1 MKVRRKKVMGNKI
14 VEALA
19 AMTES
24 TLQITPDILI
34 LQFTIV
40 NACIVST
47 SSIKGNQWILVDTG
61 LENSG
66 EYILQAAEEKFGKDS
81 RPEAIIL
88 THGHFDH
95 VGSVIELAN
104 HWEVPVYIHL
114 LELPYITGKKDYPL
128 ADPTVDEGMVAKMSP
143 TFPHRSIDI
152 GYRAVMLPA
161 DGSVPGMPGWKW
173 IHTPGHTEGH
183 VSLFLE
189 KDGVLIVADAFSTV
203 KQESLMSVLTQREQI
218 SGPPKYLTM
227 DWITAEKSVKRLLD
241 LKPSL
246 AIPSHGQPM
255 KGEELI
261 QHLEM
266 LVNNFD
272 KIAKPEQGRFVGR
285 N

>member
-40 NACIVST
+40 NACIVSA
-47 SSIKGNQWILVDTG
+47 SSTRGNQWILVDTG

-66 EYILQAAEEKFGKDS
+66 EFILQAAEEKFGKDS

-95 VGSVIELAN
+95 VGSVIELSN
-104 HWEVPVYIHL
+104 HWEVPVYIHQ

-128 ADPTVDEGMVAKMSP
+128 ADSTVDEGLVAKMST
-143 TFPHRSIDI
+143 TFPHRSINI
-152 GYRAVMLPA
+152 GYRAAALPL
-161 DGSVPGMPGWKW
+161 DGSVPGIPGWEW

-183 VSLFLE
+183 ISLFRK
-189 KDGVLIVADAFSTV
+189 KDGVLIVGDAVSTI
-203 KQESLMSVLTQREQI
+203 KQESLMSVLTQNEEI
-218 SGPPKYLTM
+218 SGPPKYLTT
-227 DWITAEKSVKRLLD
+227 DWISAEKSVKRLSD

-255 KGEELI
+255 KGEELTC
-261 QHLEM
+261 HLEM

-272 KIAKPEQGRFVGR
+272 KIAKPEQGRFVVSD
-285 N
+285 